1 MSVPLTLAHLV
12 WRMKH
17 VHPGSEVVADGIR
30 LRFAE
35 LADAIARTAAGLH
48 RRYGIRQGDRVA
60 VLAFNTLEHLQLMY
74 AVPLLGATLSSLN
87 LRLDSA
93 AMIARADRSRTDLL
107 VVGQEALDHRS
118 VGPAVRAAAAELAG
132 HGITVAA
139 AAELAADVETELPD
153 LREDVTAFRF
163 HTSGTTGP
171 AKSYEVTHRDV
182 VLHALS
188 QSAADASGLR
198 AGDRVLPLV
207 PFCHVNGWGLPFV
220 AALTGAS
227 LVLPGHDLTPARI
240 AGMLNAERV
249 TVAAAVPAVWFD
261 VCRHLAELGTAPPAA
276 LREVLTGGSAVP
288 RSVVDLVRD
297 VLGAGVA
304 TAWGMTETLAV
315 STYERADP
323 SVRAGRFVPLLEARI
338 DGISGSPGEQGTL
351 QVRGPFVVGD
361 RDGWFDTGDV
371 ASLDEEGRLA
381 VHDRAKDLI
390 KSGGEWIVSAQLEQ
404 HLCTHPSVSAAAVVA
419 RADPKWTERPVAVL
433 VPRQGR
439 LVDETELR
447 AHVAER
453 FPAFWVPDAF
463 TCVERLP
470 LTPVGKVDKR
480 ALRARH
486 ADGPV
491 LSPDTPGGTR

>member
-1 MSVPLTLAHLV
+1 MSVPLTLDRLV

-17 VHPGSEVVADGIR
+17 VHPGSEVVANDTRI
-30 LRFAE
+30 RFAD

-48 RRYGIRQGDRVA
+48 SRYGIRAGDRVA
-60 VLAFNTLEHLQLMY
+60 VLAFNTLEHLELLY
-74 AVPLLGATLSSLN
+74 AVPLLGATLTSLN
-87 LRLDSA
+87 LRLDST
-93 AMIARADRSRTDLL
+93 AMVAQAGRLDLL
-107 VVGQEALDHRS
+107 VVDQEALSHRAT
-118 VGPAVRAAAAELAG
+118 GPAVRAAAAELAG
-132 HGITVAA
+132 RGITVASA
-139 AAELAADVETELPD
+139 ADLAAEADIELPR
-153 LREDVTAFRF
+153 LHEDVAAFRF

-188 QSAADASGLR
+188 QGAADASGLR
-198 AGDRVLPLV
+198 AEDRVLPLV

-227 LVLPGHDLTPARI
+227 LVLPGGDFGPARI
-240 AGMLNAERV
+240 AELLSAERI

-261 VCRHLAELGTAPPAA
+261 VCRHVAELDTVPPFVV
-276 LREVLTGGSAVP
+276 REILTGGSAVP
-288 RSVVDLVRD
+288 CSVVDLVRD

-304 TAWGMTETLAV
+304 SAWGMTETLAV
-315 STYERADP
+315 STCERADP
-323 SVRAGRFVPLLEARI
+323 SVRAGRFVPLVEARI
-338 DGISGSPGEQGTL
+338 ARGDGSCAPAGEQGAL

-371 ASLDEEGRLA
+371 ASLDEAGRLA

-439 LVDETELR
+439 QVDETELR
-447 AHVAER
+447 AHIAQR
-453 FPAFWVPDAF
+453 FPSFWVPDAF
-463 TCVERLP
+463 TCVEHLP

-480 ALRARH
+480 ALRATLT
-486 ADGPV
+486 PE
-491 LSPDTPGGTR
+491 TPGGTR